1 MHKLQNFFL
10 QKKTQRFVFIVNEQ
24 ASACLW
30 EFISIWIQLEMN
42 TFLSTIFSKTIF
54 WNDLK
59 RNVMVKQITYYGWIT
74 VFKVIFW
81 KANFPIAR
89 VESSRA
95 DGPRCLF
102 PAPATV
108 SWHPAASFLTC
119 KMNEY
124 NAYICHNHT
133 WRACCLGK
141 KEFRSIC
148 QLAATDELL
157 QSIKWF
163 QLAKNC

>member
-89 VESSRA
+89 VELSRVELMGHVVCFQLQQQFPDILQRLSWPVKWMNITHTFVTIIR
-95 DGPRCLF
+95 DGPV
-102 PAPATV
+102 V
-108 SWHPAASFLTC
+108 SARKNSGQFAS
-119 KMNEY
+119 
-124 NAYICHNHT
+124 
-133 WRACCLGK
+133 
-141 KEFRSIC
+141 
-148 QLAATDELL
+148 
-157 QSIKWF
+157 
-163 QLAKNC
+163 